1 MKHIAIAGLGVVGG
15 GVAEILLKNAALLEK
30 NAGEKIVLKAIYT
43 RTPKKDGPFAPYF
56 VSDFSAIEQDPE
68 IDLVVETIGGSTVA
82 LDFVSRALKAGKH
95 VVTANK
101 QLIAE
106 HGLELFA
113 LAKANGVNILFEAS
127 VAGGIPVLNPLTR
140 CLGANEITEVSGI
153 LNGTTNYILTQM
165 LENGESYADALSN
178 AQRLGYAEADP
189 TADVEGIDA
198 ARKSCILSGLAFGKN
213 VSPEDIHVEGISKV
227 DALDAAF
234 AESGGMKIKLLG
246 RTLLQ
251 NGKRFCFVSPH
262 FIKASALLAGVN
274 GVFNAVCV
282 RASEVGEVLFA
293 GPGAG
298 RYPTASA
305 VVGDII
311 DRKIRVVCSLPAGT
325 PATRRPQASRSS
337 TRGSMS
343 AFRRRTGRRWSSSSA
358 KSAGFRRARALS
370 PASPRPLRQGRFCP
384 AVYSPH
390 PHGPFLNKLQEGKH
404 GTYCTEIRRKLGCK
418 RRAHLPR
425 GKNHHGRLR
434 KGQRNVR
441 GAVCA
446 GRHHG
451 RSDCQ
456 GGGD

>member
-56 VSDFSAIEQDPE
+56 VSDFSAIEQAPE

-246 RTLLQ
+246 RAMRQ
-251 NGKRFCFVSPH
+251 DGKLYCFVSPH
-262 FIKASALLAGVN
+262 FVPAGKILAAAGGV
-274 GVFNAVCV
+274 GNAVAV
-282 RASEVGEVLFA
+282 VGDMVGEVTFC

-305 VVGDII
+305 VVADII
-311 DRKIRVVCSLPAGT
+311 DIARHPGREQPAGWA
-325 PATRRPQASRSS
+325 ATDEKPVCYHDF
-337 TRGSMS
+337 S
-343 AFRRRTGRRWSSSSA
+343 ARWYVRTKEA
-358 KSAGFRRARALS
+358 KADVEAKLGAVAWLPEQGDCHGGVTGVLPRRALKDSGLALS
-370 PASPRPLRQGRFCP
+370 ASWPIL
-384 AVYSPH
+384 
-390 PHGPFLNKLQEGKH
+390 
-404 GTYCTEIRRKLGCK
+404 
-418 RRAHLPR
+418 
-425 GKNHHGRLR
+425 
-434 KGQRNVR
+434 
-441 GAVCA
+441 
-446 GRHHG
+446 
-451 RSDCQ
+451 D
-456 GGGD
+456 

>member
-30 NAGEKIVLKAIYT
+30 NAGEAIALKAVYT
-43 RTPKKDGPFAPYF
+43 RTQKKDSPFAPHY
-56 VSDFSAIEQDPE
+56 VSDFAAIEQDPE

-82 LDFVSRALKAGKH
+82 LDLVSRALKAGKH

-106 HGLELFA
+106 HGLALFE
-113 LAKANGVNILFEAS
+113 LAKANGVNLLFEAS
-127 VAGGIPVLNPLTR
+127 VAGGIPILNPLTR
-140 CLGANEITEVSGI
+140 CLGANEISEVSGI

-213 VSPEDIHVEGISKV
+213 VSPDDIHIEGISKV
-227 DALDAAF
+227 DALDAQF

-246 RTLLQ
+246 RTLVQ

-282 RASEVGEVLFA
+282 RGSEVSEVLFA

-311 DRKIRVVCSLPAGT
+311 DIVKNPGRVQPCQWAPCEEKPADFSQFTARFYVRLESGEAPALEKKLGKMQWLPERSGFRAGFT
-325 PATRRPQASRSS
+325 AP
-337 TRGSMS
+337 M
-343 AFRRRTGRRWSSSSA
+343 AFEALAECGVKLSSA
-358 KSAGFRRARALS
+358 WPIF
-370 PASPRPLRQGRFCP
+370 
-384 AVYSPH
+384 
-390 PHGPFLNKLQEGKH
+390 E
-404 GTYCTEIRRKLGCK
+404 
-418 RRAHLPR
+418 
-425 GKNHHGRLR
+425 
-434 KGQRNVR
+434 
-441 GAVCA
+441 
-446 GRHHG
+446 
-451 RSDCQ
+451 
-456 GGGD
+456 

>member
-1 MKHIAIAGLGVVGG
+1 MKHVAIAGLGVVGG
-15 GVAEILLKNAALLEK
+15 GVAELLLKNAAVIEK
-30 NAGEKIVLKAIYT
+30 NAGQPIALKAVYT
-43 RTPKKDGPFAPYF
+43 RTQKKDSPFAAYY
-56 VSDFSAIEQDPE
+56 VSDFSAIETDPD
-68 IDLVVETIGGSTVA
+68 IDLVVETIGGCTAA
-82 LDFVSRALKAGKH
+82 LDIVTRSLKAGKH

-106 HGLELFA
+106 HGLELFR
-113 LAKANGVNILFEAS
+113 LAKANGVNLLFEAS

-165 LENGESYADALSN
+165 LENGESYQDALSN

-213 VSPEDIHVEGISKV
+213 VSPDDIHVEGISKV
-227 DALDAAF
+227 DALDAHF
-234 AESGGMKIKLLG
+234 AEAAGMKIKLLG

-262 FIKASALLAGVN
+262 LVKASSLLAGVG

-282 RASEVGEVLFA
+282 RASAVGEVLFA

-311 DRKIRVVCSLPAGT
+311 DIVKNPGRVQPAGWEACGEKPADFSQFHAQFYIRVPEEEKEQAEQAFGKISWLPARAGFAAGMT
-325 PATRRPQASRSS
+325 PPIEASRIAGACV
-337 TRGSMS
+337 RIAS
-343 AFRRRTGRRWSSSSA
+343 AWPIF
-358 KSAGFRRARALS
+358 
-370 PASPRPLRQGRFCP
+370 
-384 AVYSPH
+384 
-390 PHGPFLNKLQEGKH
+390 E
-404 GTYCTEIRRKLGCK
+404 
-418 RRAHLPR
+418 
-425 GKNHHGRLR
+425 
-434 KGQRNVR
+434 
-441 GAVCA
+441 
-446 GRHHG
+446 
-451 RSDCQ
+451 
-456 GGGD
+456 

>member
-311 DRKIRVVCSLPAGT
+311 DIVKNPGRAQPAGWDACAEKPASFLQFHARFYVRVPEADRAALEQQLGKISWLPA
-325 PATRRPQASRSS
+325 R
-337 TRGSMS
+337 
-343 AFRRRTGRRWSSSSA
+343 
-358 KSAGFRRARALS
+358 AGFIAGITAPIEAGKVLS
-370 PASPRPLRQGRFCP
+370 GGIQPASAWPIF
-384 AVYSPH
+384 
-390 PHGPFLNKLQEGKH
+390 E
-404 GTYCTEIRRKLGCK
+404 
-418 RRAHLPR
+418 
-425 GKNHHGRLR
+425 
-434 KGQRNVR
+434 
-441 GAVCA
+441 
-446 GRHHG
+446 
-451 RSDCQ
+451 
-456 GGGD
+456 

>member
-1 MKHIAIAGLGVVGG
+1 MAKIAILGFGTVGSGVLEVVRRNTASIARRVGEP
-15 GVAEILLKNAALLEK
+15 VEVKYILDVRDFSTSPDAALFTDSIDTIL
-30 NAGEKIVLKAIYT
+30 N
-43 RTPKKDGPFAPYF
+43 
-56 VSDFSAIEQDPE
+56 DPE
-68 IDLVVETIGGSTVA
+68 IKVVVETIGGSTVA

-311 DRKIRVVCSLPAGT
+311 DIVKNPGRVQPAGWDACNEAPASFSQFHARFYVRVPEADRAALEQQLGKISWLPA
-325 PATRRPQASRSS
+325 R
-337 TRGSMS
+337 
-343 AFRRRTGRRWSSSSA
+343 
-358 KSAGFRRARALS
+358 AGFIAGITAPIEAGKVLS
-370 PASPRPLRQGRFCP
+370 GGIQPASAWPIF
-384 AVYSPH
+384 
-390 PHGPFLNKLQEGKH
+390 E
-404 GTYCTEIRRKLGCK
+404 
-418 RRAHLPR
+418 
-425 GKNHHGRLR
+425 
-434 KGQRNVR
+434 
-441 GAVCA
+441 
-446 GRHHG
+446 
-451 RSDCQ
+451 
-456 GGGD
+456 

>member
-30 NAGEKIVLKAIYT
+30 NAGEAIRLKSIYT
-43 RTPKKDGPFAPYF
+43 RTQKPDSPFAPYY
-56 VSDFSAIEQDPE
+56 VSDFAAIEKDPE

-106 HGLELFA
+106 HGLELFE
-113 LAKANGVNILFEAS
+113 LAKENGVNLLFEAS
-127 VAGGIPVLNPLTR
+127 VAGGIPILNPLTR
-140 CLGANEITEVSGI
+140 CLGANEISEVSGI

-213 VSPEDIHVEGISKV
+213 VSPDDIHVEGISKV
-227 DALDAAF
+227 DALDAQF
-234 AESGGMKIKLLG
+234 AEAGGMKIKLLG
-246 RTLLQ
+246 RTLVQ

-262 FIKASALLAGVN
+262 FIKSSALLAGVN

-282 RASEVGEVLFA
+282 RGSEVGEVLFA

-311 DRKIRVVCSLPAGT
+311 DIVKNPGRVQPCGWSPCEQKPADFSQFTARFYVRLESGEAPALEKKLGKIQWLPE
-325 PATRRPQASRSS
+325 RS
-337 TRGSMS
+337 G
-343 AFRRRTGRRWSSSSA
+343 FR
-358 KSAGFRRARALS
+358 AGFTAPMAFEALADAGVNL
-370 PASPRPLRQGRFCP
+370 ASAWPIF
-384 AVYSPH
+384 
-390 PHGPFLNKLQEGKH
+390 E
-404 GTYCTEIRRKLGCK
+404 
-418 RRAHLPR
+418 
-425 GKNHHGRLR
+425 
-434 KGQRNVR
+434 
-441 GAVCA
+441 
-446 GRHHG
+446 
-451 RSDCQ
+451 
-456 GGGD
+456 

>member
-1 MKHIAIAGLGVVGG
+1 
-15 GVAEILLKNAALLEK
+15 
-30 NAGEKIVLKAIYT
+30 
-43 RTPKKDGPFAPYF
+43 
-56 VSDFSAIEQDPE
+56 
-68 IDLVVETIGGSTVA
+68 
-82 LDFVSRALKAGKH
+82 
-95 VVTANK
+95 
-101 QLIAE
+101 
-106 HGLELFA
+106 
-113 LAKANGVNILFEAS
+113 
-127 VAGGIPVLNPLTR
+127 
-140 CLGANEITEVSGI
+140 
-153 LNGTTNYILTQM
+153 M

-311 DRKIRVVCSLPAGT
+311 DIVKNPGRVQPIGWDACEEKPASFSQFHARFYVRIPEADRAALEQQLGKISWLPARSGFAAGIT
-325 PATRRPQASRSS
+325 PPTE
-337 TRGSMS
+337 
-343 AFRRRTGRRWSSSSA
+343 TGRVLD
-358 KSAGFRRARALS
+358 AG
-370 PASPRPLRQGRFCP
+370 
-384 AVYSPH
+384 V
-390 PHGPFLNKLQEGKH
+390 
-404 GTYCTEIRRKLGCK
+404 
-418 RRAHLPR
+418 
-425 GKNHHGRLR
+425 RL
-434 KGQRNVR
+434 
-441 GAVCA
+441 AA
-446 GRHHG
+446 AFPIFE
-451 RSDCQ
+451 
-456 GGGD
+456 

>member
-311 DRKIRVVCSLPAGT
+311 DIVKNPGRVQPAGWDACSEA
-325 PATRRPQASRSS
+325 PASFSQFHARFYVRVPEADRAALEQQLGKISWLPVR
-337 TRGSMS
+337 
-343 AFRRRTGRRWSSSSA
+343 
-358 KSAGFRRARALS
+358 AGFIAGITAPIEAGKVLS
-370 PASPRPLRQGRFCP
+370 GGIQPASAWPIF
-384 AVYSPH
+384 
-390 PHGPFLNKLQEGKH
+390 E
-404 GTYCTEIRRKLGCK
+404 
-418 RRAHLPR
+418 
-425 GKNHHGRLR
+425 
-434 KGQRNVR
+434 
-441 GAVCA
+441 
-446 GRHHG
+446 
-451 RSDCQ
+451 
-456 GGGD
+456 

>member
-1 MKHIAIAGLGVVGG
+1 MKQIAIAGLGVVGG
-15 GVAEILLKNAALLEK
+15 GVADLLVNRAAVIEK
-30 NAGEKIVLKAIYT
+30 NAGEEVRLKAVFT
-43 RTPKKDGPFAPYF
+43 RTKKPDSPFASYF
-56 VSDFSAIEQDPE
+56 VSDFSEIETDPE
-68 IDLVVETIGGSTVA
+68 IDLVVETIGGCSVA
-82 LDFVSRALKAGKH
+82 LDVVSRALKAGKH

-101 QLIAE
+101 QLVAE

-113 LAKANGVNILFEAS
+113 LAKANGVNFLFEAS

-213 VSPEDIHVEGISKV
+213 VSPDDIHIEGISKV

-246 RTLLQ
+246 RTLMQ

-262 FIKASALLAGVN
+262 FIKSSALLANVN
-274 GVFNAVCV
+274 DVFNAVCV
-282 RASEVGEVLFA
+282 RGSEVGEVLFA

-298 RYPTASA
+298 RFPTASA

-311 DRKIRVVCSLPAGT
+311 DIVKNPGRVQPAGWSACEQA
-325 PATRRPQASRSS
+325 PADYEQFHARFYIRLGGSDKQLAEQALGKISWLPDRS
-337 TRGSMS
+337 G
-343 AFRRRTGRRWSSSSA
+343 AC
-358 KSAGFRRARALS
+358 AGFTAPMAFGQLS
-370 PASPRPLRQGRFCP
+370 GSGVPLASAWPIF
-384 AVYSPH
+384 
-390 PHGPFLNKLQEGKH
+390 E
-404 GTYCTEIRRKLGCK
+404 
-418 RRAHLPR
+418 
-425 GKNHHGRLR
+425 
-434 KGQRNVR
+434 
-441 GAVCA
+441 
-446 GRHHG
+446 
-451 RSDCQ
+451 
-456 GGGD
+456 

>member
-30 NAGEKIVLKAIYT
+30 NAGEPIALKAIYT
-43 RTPKKDGPFAPYF
+43 RHPKTDGPFAPYF
-56 VSDFSAIEQDPE
+56 VSDFEKIEKDPQ

-82 LDFVSRALKAGKH
+82 FDLVSRALKAGKH

-113 LAKANGVNILFEAS
+113 LAKAHGVNLLFEAS
-127 VAGGIPVLNPLTR
+127 VAGGIPILNPLTR

-213 VSPEDIHVEGISKV
+213 VSPDDIHVEGISKV

-262 FIKASALLAGVN
+262 FIQSSALLAGVN
-274 GVFNAVCV
+274 DVFNAVCV
-282 RASEVGEVLFA
+282 RGSEVGEVLFA

-311 DRKIRVVCSLPAGT
+311 DIVKNPGRVQPACWDACEQPPADFAQFCARFYLRAADADKSSIEQKLGKIRWLPD
-325 PATRRPQASRSS
+325 RS
-337 TRGSMS
+337 GCC
-343 AFRRRTGRRWSSSSA
+343 
-358 KSAGFRRARALS
+358 AGFTELM
-370 PASPRPLRQGRFCP
+370 
-384 AVYSPH
+384 
-390 PHGPFLNKLQEGKH
+390 PFSKIADSGVAIFAAWPIFE
-404 GTYCTEIRRKLGCK
+404 
-418 RRAHLPR
+418 
-425 GKNHHGRLR
+425 
-434 KGQRNVR
+434 
-441 GAVCA
+441 
-446 GRHHG
+446 
-451 RSDCQ
+451 
-456 GGGD
+456 

>member
-165 LENGESYADALSN
+165 LENAKDDFDYIFIDCPPSLELLTLNALCAADQVLIPVQCEYYALEGLSDLMVTLR
-178 AQRLGYAEADP
+178 AVKKRLNP
-189 TADVEGIDA
+189 TI
-198 ARKSCILSGLAFGKN
+198 SIFG
-213 VSPEDIHVEGISKV
+213 V
-227 DALDAAF
+227 
-234 AESGGMKIKLLG
+234 LLTMYDG
-246 RTLLQ
+246 RTNFSAQ
-251 NGKRFCFVSPH
+251 VAEEVRRHFPGK
-262 FIKASALLAGVN
+262 
-274 GVFNAVCV
+274 VFA
-282 RASEVGEVLFA
+282 AA
-293 GPGAG
+293 IP
-298 RYPTASA
+298 
-305 VVGDII
+305 
-311 DRKIRVVCSLPAGT
+311 
-325 PATRRPQASRSS
+325 
-337 TRGSMS
+337 
-343 AFRRRTGRRWSSSSA
+343 
-358 KSAGFRRARALS
+358 
-370 PASPRPLRQGRFCP
+370 
-384 AVYSPH
+384 
-390 PHGPFLNKLQEGKH
+390 
-404 GTYCTEIRRKLGCK
+404 
-418 RRAHLPR
+418 
-425 GKNHHGRLR
+425 
-434 KGQRNVR
+434 RNVR
-441 GAVCA
+441 LSEAPSHGMPVCA
-446 GRHHG
+446 YDKFSRGAAAYDAVAQEILAKE
-451 RSDCQ
+451 SD
-456 GGGD
+456 

>member
-1 MKHIAIAGLGVVGG
+1 MKQIAIAGLGVVGG
-15 GVAEILLKNAALLEK
+15 GVAEILLKNAAVLEK
-30 NAGEKIVLKAIYT
+30 NAGEPIALKSIYT

-56 VSDFSAIEQDPE
+56 VSDFSLIENDPE
-68 IDLVVETIGGSTVA
+68 IDLVVETIGGCTVA

-106 HGLELFA
+106 HGLELFR
-113 LAKANGVNILFEAS
+113 LAKEHGVNLLFEAS

-198 ARKSCILSGLAFGKN
+198 ARKTCILSGLAFGKN
-213 VSPEDIHVEGISKV
+213 VNPDEIHVEGISRV

-246 RTLLQ
+246 RTLVQ

-262 FIKASALLAGVN
+262 FIKSSAMLAGVS

-311 DRKIRVVCSLPAGT
+311 DIVRNPGRMQPIGWKACEQSPDAYEKFQARFYVRIPEGEQAQAEQALGKISWLPARSGFLAGVT
-325 PATRRPQASRSS
+325 APMEADKVLNAGVHLAS
-337 TRGSMS
+337 
-343 AFRRRTGRRWSSSSA
+343 AWPVF
-358 KSAGFRRARALS
+358 
-370 PASPRPLRQGRFCP
+370 
-384 AVYSPH
+384 
-390 PHGPFLNKLQEGKH
+390 E
-404 GTYCTEIRRKLGCK
+404 
-418 RRAHLPR
+418 
-425 GKNHHGRLR
+425 
-434 KGQRNVR
+434 
-441 GAVCA
+441 
-446 GRHHG
+446 
-451 RSDCQ
+451 
-456 GGGD
+456 